1 MPLPV
6 TFIDY
11 ASSTWMA
18 SVEAEIYMRIYQYAA
33 EDFRAVT
40 DCKRAHQLVNGW
52 MTSTNSNLQGMKGI
66 LQAHVH
72 TGAFAGPTSP
82 PVAPI
87 LLTPV
92 PPPPVPLSTTLATE
106 NQTANLMIP
115 SATLSY
121 TDLTLTGINI
131 AHSTFRRALEIPLTY
146 GPVSLAT
153 KL

>member
-18 SVEAEIYMRIYQYAA
+18 AVEAEIYMRIYQYAA

-52 MTSTNSNLQGMKGI
+52 MTSTNSNLQGMKSI
-66 LQAHVH
+66 LQGHIHIAPR
-72 TGAFAGPTSP
+72 GPTSP
-82 PVAPI
+82 PVTSI

-92 PPPPVPLSTTLATE
+92 SPPPLPLSTTLATE
-106 NQTANLMIP
+106 NQGANRMVP

-121 TDLTLTGINI
+121 TDLTLTGINV
-131 AHSTFRRALEIPLTY
+131 AQSTFRRALEIPITY

-153 KL
+153 KI